1 MQCSQTRVEGEACVI
16 SILALMRIWSINE
29 GKVVGAF
36 LEAGSADENKAIA
49 KVARLQPPI
58 QDVNQLSEAG
68 LSFASQLWYEQKD
81 DATVCFQLLTSTIT
95 RA

>member
-1 MQCSQTRVEGEACVI
+1 MFGNSDPASPNPKFG
-16 SILALMRIWSINE
+16 SYWINE

-58 QDVNQLSEAG
+58 QDVNQLSKAG
-68 LSFASQLWYEQKD
+68 LTFASQL
-81 DATVCFQLLTSTIT
+81 
-95 RA
+95 